1 MEKKKNNAV
10 EKAEQVADK
19 NDETRAQKS
28 SKKKNVSVK
37 SVNNSQKKANKKK
50 MDAQKKRKVREQKR
64 AKIKEE
70 REKARVEKEQM
81 LAEKRLENARLK
93 AHRKAEKQK
102 AKATMLREKNRRKA
116 ELEKRRQELK
126 AEQKARKEM
135 LKSESKKDREARIER
150 EKSAKRE
157 AIANKRKEKAE
168 KRARVLAYKKA
179 KREQKARER
188 SKNKDRRRGFGGW
201 LAAVIS
207 LSVATLVLA
216 SVLTFT
222 FLTPTTE
229 DNLLEAG
236 YQKSFYDTVE
246 QVDNI
251 DLNLSKVLA
260 TADSGAM
267 QKYLVDTAINSELA
281 ENDLQQL
288 PLQDE
293 SKYYTTK
300 LINQIGD
307 YAKYLNGKLING
319 ESLSKE
325 DYQSLERLYRANL
338 TLKESLGRMVSDM
351 GEKFSFSSMLENGNG
366 NIVVKGFDE
375 LQNLSVQYP
384 ELIYDGPFS
393 DGLNEREIKGLKG
406 EEISE
411 EQAREKFSQ
420 IFADFAVTD
429 VKSVGSASGD
439 IECYNVQANLDGEVL
454 YAQVSKKGGELIMF
468 SYSGSCNAVY
478 CDGDDATEIA
488 KEFLSK
494 LGYKDM
500 KAVWINLSNNVYTI
514 NFAFEQDGV
523 IVYSDL
529 VKVRVCAETQSVIG
543 LEARTYFTNHTQ
555 RVIAKASL
563 TKAQAVAKVST
574 NIQVKTARLAV
585 VPIGQKSEKLC
596 YEIHGEYDGS
606 TYYVYIDATTG
617 RQVEMFKVIEST
629 EGTLLI

>member
-10 EKAEQVADK
+10 EKAEQVADR
-19 NDETRAQKS
+19 NDEVRENKS
-28 SKKKNVSVK
+28 AKNKNGVKK
-37 SVNNSQKKANKKK
+37 SVNNKKNNQKKKAN
-50 MDAQKKRKVREQKR
+50 ANQKRKDKEIKM
-64 AKIKEE
+64 AKAKEE
-70 REKARVEKEQM
+70 REKARVEKERI

-102 AKATMLREKNRRKA
+102 AKATLLREKNRRRA
-116 ELEKRRQELK
+116 EHEKRRQELK
-126 AEQKARKEM
+126 AERDARIAM
-135 LKSESKKDREARIER
+135 LKSESKKDRAARLER
-150 EKSAKRE
+150 ERAAKRE
-157 AIANKRKEKAE
+157 VKENKRKERAE
-168 KRARVLAYKKA
+168 KRARILAYKKA
-179 KREQKARER
+179 KREQIAKER
-188 SKNKDRRRGFGGW
+188 RVNRDRRKGFGGW

-207 LSVATLVLA
+207 LSIATLVLA

-222 FLTPTTE
+222 FLMPTTE
-229 DNLLEAG
+229 DNMLEAG

-251 DLNLSKVLA
+251 DLNLSKALA
-260 TADSGAM
+260 TSDSGAL

-293 SKYYTTK
+293 SKFYTTK

-307 YAKYLNGKLING
+307 YAKYLNNKLING
-319 ESLSKE
+319 EKLSEE
-325 DYQSLERLYRANL
+325 DYQSLDRLYRANQ

-351 GEKFSFSSMLENGNG
+351 GEKFSFSSMLEKGNG
-366 NIVVKGFDE
+366 NIVVEGFDE

-411 EQAREKFSQ
+411 ESAREKFSQ
-420 IFADFAVTD
+420 IFANYALKD

-439 IECYNVQANLDGEVL
+439 IECYNVQATVDGDL
-454 YAQVSKKGGELIMF
+454 MYAQISKKGGELIMF
-468 SYSGSCNAVY
+468 SFAGSCDAVY
-478 CDGDDATEIA
+478 CDGDDATKVAE
-488 KEFLSK
+488 EFLQS
-494 LGYKDM
+494 LGYEDM
-500 KAVWINLSNNVYTI
+500 KPVWINLSNNVYTI
-514 NFAFEQDGV
+514 NFAFEQNGV

-529 VKVRVCAETQSVIG
+529 VKVRVCAQTQTVIG

-555 RVIAKASL
+555 RVIEKASL
-563 TKAQAVAKVST
+563 TKAQAVEKVST
-574 NIQVKTARLAV
+574 NIEVKTARLAV